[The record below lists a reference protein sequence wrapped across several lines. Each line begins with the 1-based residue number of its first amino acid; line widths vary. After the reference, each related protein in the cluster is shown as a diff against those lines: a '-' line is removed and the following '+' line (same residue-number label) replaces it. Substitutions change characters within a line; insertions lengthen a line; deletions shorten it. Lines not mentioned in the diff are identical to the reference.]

1 MSLQPASG
9 KIDLIFV
16 FTYSEPVRH
25 VALLLLLLVL
35 GSCGQGPVTACVT
48 SQTTCQLD
56 KAYSQTGTDC
66 HCGDLK
72 GIAVTR

>member
-48 SQTTCQLD
+48 SQTRANSTKPILRP
-56 KAYSQTGTDC
+56 GP
-66 HCGDLK
+66 
-72 GIAVTR
+72 IAIVAT